1 VIFVIGKGVIGEIFH
16 MLKECFLADSFVS
29 ACLLCA
35 ISVSVE
41 GRTAGILNFLLVLF
55 CAMIEDALQDGQEEG
70 ISSDLN
76 M

>member
-1 VIFVIGKGVIGEIFH
+1 
-16 MLKECFLADSFVS
+16 MLFRSTRPRNVFLDDSFVS
-29 ACLLCA
+29 ASLLCS

-41 GRTAGILNFLLVLF
+41 ERTAGILNFLLVLF